1 MITRVPMIITAFRN
15 KTTGANAFATFFLAF
30 AGTIARTATV
40 IMESDDFMYRLQ
52 FFLGLTFNS
61 IIMIQFALYWNAE
74 TPKKRAKL
82 VGPGVKKANKL
93 D

>member
-1 MITRVPMIITAFRN
+1 MVTRVPMIFTAFRT
-15 KTTGANAFATFFLAF
+15 KSTGANAFATFFLAF

-40 IMESDDFMYRLQ
+40 IIESDDFMYRLQ

-74 TPKKRAKL
+74 PTKKRAKI
-82 VGPGVKKANKL
+82 VGPGVKKNSKL